1 MFNLNMGFWYQL
13 SVGQELGDR
22 NLKKKKE
29 KNTSWYKLLMPK

>member
-22 NLKKKKE
+22 NLEKKKE
-29 KNTSWYKLLMPK
+29 HKLI